1 MPFISSH
8 RARLAALG
16 VTVLMLP
23 ISATTPAGAQPKPP
37 VGSKASTSVFG
48 PAAGAA
54 AQSSPRTV
62 TLITG
67 DKAVVTPAAGGA
79 AGTVSVSGPRGEPI
93 AAKTAKVG
101 KDVYVYP
108 ESAAPYVSAGLLD
121 KELFNVTQLVTD
133 GYDDAQVNRLPLI
146 VTYASAAAAR
156 KQGAP
161 QGSTRIR
168 SLSSIDGAAI
178 AEDRDTATE
187 FWSAITSGVNASAL
201 PPSDTLLTSPAPK
214 PTLAGGISKI
224 WLDGKVEATLADS
237 TAQIGAPEVWAGGN
251 TGQGVDVAVLDTGID
266 DSHPDLVG
274 QIAEATSFVQD
285 PDPGGGDGP
294 QGQATAETDAVDRQ
308 GHGTHVASTIAGTGA
323 ASGGKEKG
331 VAPGVR
337 LHVGKVL
344 NDEGQGYQSWI
355 LAGME
360 WAARDAGA
368 KVISMSLG
376 GGASD
381 GSDPLS
387 QAVNQ
392 LSAETGALFTIA
404 AGNSGPE
411 AKTVAAPGA
420 ADAALTVGAVDHND
434 KLADFSSR
442 GPRWGDNAVKPE
454 ITAPGVGILAALSR
468 HAGGGGDYMKL
479 SGTSMATPHVAGA
492 AALLAAEHPDWTGQ
506 QLKDALVSTSKPTPQ
521 YTAFQA
527 GAGRVDAAAATKAT
541 LFATGTV
548 ALGEHAWPA
557 EPGTKVSKTV
567 TYTNTGDTPVAL
579 DLAVSSSKA
588 PTGLFTLSQDK
599 VTVPAHGT
607 STVTVTAN
615 VDKSAAGKGY
625 DARIDA
631 SAAGTRLAHT
641 AVGFA
646 TANQTF
652 KLTVVPKD
660 RSGEIYKNIGTV
672 TGVSDQESH
681 PYLSDWSIDFEDW
694 NNPGVFTLELPAGT
708 WSLAYWMQVQGAQGP
723 QSRGRALLTAPQIEL
738 DRDTTVEFD
747 ATKARQMKLLTPR
760 ESETTALRVDYK
772 RTFPGVSEQY
782 WSFLPARTEN
792 SIWAVPTAKVTDG
805 TLEVRTRWRNEQPAL
820 KISAG
825 GETYR
830 DLLVRRGTKP
840 LSKGSHR
847 MAAVHV
853 GQGAEADYEG
863 RDVRGKAVVVDRNDT
878 VPLSSQAEAAAAAGA
893 GLLLVVNDGPGRVEP
908 LTFGSIA
915 PLTIATLN
923 YEEGRRLISQVTKA
937 GKSLQV
943 YSNPTTEYLYDVV
956 GKYHN
961 KIPADLA
968 YRPRTS
974 DLARVDM
981 SFRNYRPAQA
991 TDFRYDVWPENGWWA
1006 VGWPELPG
1014 QGQGNRTDYVSPD
1027 VKYRE
1032 SAMVIGETRV
1042 IAADKHYSA
1051 GSRTAQNWFS
1061 PIQRP
1066 RVSYG
1071 GSMLGR
1077 FSNFM
1082 TAWVSAGWGDAGAD
1096 REGYT
1101 SHPGVQASTS
1111 IYQGDTLLEQ
1121 APTYW
1126 ATAVGLKPERLP
1138 YRIVSEQSRGTW
1150 ASPYSTSTRTVW
1162 DFTSAAGAPHDM
1174 EPLPLVQLDYDVDT
1188 DFSGKAHRG
1197 AKFTV
1202 RPAMPGQWPTA
1213 YAELPPVAFQNV
1225 TLQLSY
1231 DDGVTWHRASLKRT
1245 SDGRGWRT
1253 ELDAPKGTRYVTL
1266 KAGARDADGNAVEQ
1280 IITRAFGL
1288 K

>member
-1 MPFISSH
+1 M
-8 RARLAALG
+8 ALG
-16 VTVLMLP
+16 VTALMLP
-23 ISATTPAGAQPKPP
+23 LSTTTSAGAQPAPP
-37 VGSKASTSVFG
+37 VGSKASANAFG
-48 PAAGAA
+48 PAAAA
-54 AQSSPRTV
+54 AARSGPRTV

-79 AGTVSVSGPRGEPI
+79 GTVSVSGPHGEPI
-93 AAKTAKVG
+93 AAKTHRVG
-101 KDVYVYP
+101 NDIYVYP

-121 KELFNVTQLVTD
+121 KELFNVTQLVAD
-133 GYDDAQVNRLPLI
+133 GYDDARVNQLPLI
-146 VTYASAAAAR
+146 VTYASAADAR
-156 KQGAP
+156 KQGALR
-161 QGSTRIR
+161 GSTRIR
-168 SLSSIDGAAI
+168 SFSSINGAAI
-178 AEDRDTATE
+178 AEDRGRATE
-187 FWSAITSGVNASAL
+187 FWSAITSGVKASAL
-201 PPSDTLLTSPAPK
+201 APRDTLRASPASK
-214 PTLAGGISKI
+214 STLAGGISKI

-237 TAQIGAPEVWAGGN
+237 TAQIGAPAAWAGGN
-251 TGQGVDVAVLDTGID
+251 TGKGVKVAVLDSGVD
-266 DSHPDLVG
+266 DGHPDLVG
-274 QIAEATSFVQD
+274 QVAEAINFVQD
-285 PDPGGGDGP
+285 LEPGPGDP
-294 QGQATAETDAVDRQ
+294 QRQATDETDAVDRQ

-331 VAPGVR
+331 VAPGAR

-344 NDEGQGYQSWI
+344 NDQGQGNLSWI

-368 KVISMSLG
+368 KIISMSLG
-376 GGASD
+376 GGPSD

-387 QAVNQ
+387 QAVDQ

-404 AGNSGPE
+404 AGNSGST
-411 AKTVAAPGA
+411 AKTVATPGA
-420 ADAALTVGAVDHND
+420 ASAALTVGAVDGDD

-442 GPRWGDNAVKPE
+442 GPLWGNSVVKPE
-454 ITAPGVGILAALSR
+454 ITAPGVDVLAALSR
-468 HAGGGGDYMKL
+468 HAGGAGDYMKM
-479 SGTSMATPHVAGA
+479 SGNSMATPHVAGA

-506 QLKDALVSTSKPTPQ
+506 QLKDALVSTSKPTPD

-548 ALGEHAWPA
+548 SLGEHAWPA
-557 EPGTKVSKTV
+557 EPGAIVSETV
-567 TYTNTGDTPVAL
+567 TYTNTGDAPVVL

-588 PTGLFTLSQDK
+588 PAGLFTLSKDK
-599 VTVPAHGT
+599 VSVPAHGT

-615 VDKSAAGKGY
+615 VDKAAAGKNY
-625 DARIDA
+625 EARIDA
-631 SAAGTRLAHT
+631 SAGGTRLAHT
-641 AVGFA
+641 AVGFV

-652 KLTVVPKD
+652 KVTVVPKD
-660 RSGEIYKNIGTV
+660 RSGEIYKGDAALV
-672 TGVSDQESH
+672 GVSDQESH
-681 PYLSDWSIDFEDW
+681 PYLSDWTIDLESWF
-694 NNPGVFTLELPAGT
+694 NPGVFTLELPAGT
-708 WSLAYWMQVQGAQGP
+708 WSLAYWMQVQGDHGS
-723 QSRGRALLTAPQIEL
+723 QSRGRALLAAPQIEL
-738 DRDTTVEFD
+738 DRDMTVEFD
-747 ATKARQMKLLTPR
+747 ATKARQMKLVTPR
-760 ESETTALRVDYK
+760 ESETTALRVDYT
-772 RTFPGVSEQY
+772 RAFPGGNKQN
-782 WSFLPARTEN
+782 WSFLTGRTEN
-792 SIWAVPTAKVTDG
+792 SIWTVPTTKVTDG
-805 TLEVRTRWRNEQPAL
+805 TLEVRTRWRNEQPAMKL
-820 KISAG
+820 SAG

-840 LSKGSHR
+840 LSKGTHR

-863 RDVRGKAVVVDRNDT
+863 RDVRGKAVIVDRNDT
-878 VPLSSQAEAAAAAGA
+878 VPLSSQAATAAAAGA

-908 LTFGSIA
+908 LAFDSIA
-915 PLTIATLN
+915 PLTIATLK
-923 YEEGRRLISQVTKA
+923 YDEGRRLISRVTKA
-937 GKSLQV
+937 GKSLEV

-956 GKYHN
+956 GKYHD
-961 KIPADLA
+961 KIPTDLVQ
-968 YRPRTS
+968 RPRIG

-991 TDFRYDVWPENGWWA
+991 TDFRYDVWPENDWWA

-1014 QGQGNRTDYVSPD
+1014 QGQGDRTDYVSPD

-1042 IAADKHYSA
+1042 IAADKHYGE

-1066 RVSYG
+1066 RVSYDS
-1071 GSMLGR
+1071 SMLGR
-1077 FSNFM
+1077 FSTFM
-1082 TAWVSAGWGDAGAD
+1082 TAFVGAGWGDAGAD

-1101 SHPGVQASTS
+1101 NHPGVQASTS
-1111 IYQGDTLLEQ
+1111 VYQGDTLLEQ

-1126 ATAVGLKPERLP
+1126 ATVRGLKPERLP

-1162 DFTSAAGAPHDM
+1162 DFTSGAGAPNDM

-1197 AKFTV
+1197 AELTV
-1202 RPAMPGQWPTA
+1202 KPAMPGQWPTA
-1213 YAELPPVAFQNV
+1213 YADLPPVAFQGV

-1231 DDGVTWHRASLKRT
+1231 DDGATWHRTSLKRT
-1245 SDGRGWRT
+1245 SDGRGWRA
-1253 ELDAPKGTRYVTL
+1253 ELNAPKGAKFVTL
-1266 KAGARDADGNAVEQ
+1266 KAGARDAEGNAVEQ
-1280 IITRAFGL
+1280 TITRAFGL

>member
-1 MPFISSH
+1 MLSLS
-8 RARLAALG
+8 
-16 VTVLMLP
+16 VTT
-23 ISATTPAGAQPKPP
+23 SADAQPVRQLESTAPAGA
-37 VGSKASTSVFG
+37 SD
-48 PAAGAA
+48 PAAAA
-54 AQSSPRTV
+54 AQSIPRTV

-67 DKAVVTPAAGGA
+67 DKVEVTPAGG
-79 AGTVSVSGPRGEPI
+79 AGTVAVSGPHGESI
-93 AAKTAKVG
+93 AAHTDTVG
-101 KDVYVYP
+101 KDLYVYP

-121 KELFNVTQLVTD
+121 KELFNVTQLVAD
-133 GYDDAQVNRLPLI
+133 GYDDARVSRLPLI
-146 VTYASAAAAR
+146 VTYTSAAASRAQAAPR
-156 KQGAP
+156 GA
-161 QGSTRIR
+161 TRVR
-168 SLSSIDGAAI
+168 TLSSVNGAALT
-178 AEDRDTATE
+178 EDHGKATE
-187 FWSAITSGVNASAL
+187 FWSAITSGVSASKVA
-201 PPSDTLLTSPAPK
+201 PSNTLLAKPAPK

-224 WLDGKVEATLADS
+224 WLDGKAKATLADS
-237 TAQIGAPEVWAGGN
+237 TAQIGAPEAWAGGN
-251 TGQGVDVAVLDTGID
+251 TGKGVDVAVLDTGID
-266 DSHPDLVG
+266 DTHPDLVG
-274 QIAEATSFVQD
+274 QVAEATSFVRED
-285 PDPGGGDGP
+285 PDGGDGP
-294 QGQATAETDAVDRQ
+294 QEADTDAVDGN

-344 NDEGQGYQSWI
+344 NDSGQGQISWI

-360 WAARDAGA
+360 WAARDAHA

-376 GGASD
+376 GSASD

-387 QAVNQ
+387 QAVNR
-392 LSAETGALFTIA
+392 LSAETGTLFTIA
-404 AGNSGPE
+404 AGNSGPK

-420 ADAALTVGAVDHND
+420 ADAALTVGAVDRDD

-442 GPRWGDNAVKPE
+442 GPRWSDSAVKPE

-468 HAGGGGDYMKL
+468 HVGGSGDYVKM

-506 QLKDALVSTSKPTPQ
+506 QLKDALVSTSKPTPD

-548 ALGEHAWPA
+548 SLGEHAWPA
-557 EPGTKVSKTV
+557 EPGETADKTV
-567 TYTNTGDTPVAL
+567 TYTNTGDAPVAL
-579 DLAVSSSKA
+579 DLAVSASKA
-588 PTGLFTLSQDK
+588 PADLFTLSKDK

-615 VDKSAAGKGY
+615 VDKAARGTSY

-652 KLTVVPKD
+652 KLTIVPKD
-660 RSGEIYKNIGTV
+660 RSGEIYKNIGTLV
-672 TGVSDQESH
+672 GTSDQESH
-681 PYLSDWSIDFEDW
+681 PYMNEWAIDFEDW

-708 WSLAYWMQVQGAQGP
+708 WSLAYWMQIQGAHGP
-723 QSRGRALLTAPQIEL
+723 QSRGRALLTAPQIKL

-747 ATKARQMKLLTPR
+747 AAKARQMKLLTPR

-782 WSFLPARTEN
+782 WSFLTSRAED
-792 SIWAVPTAKVTDG
+792 SVWAVPTAKVTEG
-805 TLEVRTRWRNEQPAL
+805 TLELRTRWRNEQPAL

-825 GETYR
+825 DETYR
-830 DLLVRRGTKP
+830 DLLVRRATKP

-847 MAAVHV
+847 MAAVYL

-863 RDVRGKAVVVDRNDT
+863 RDVRGKAVVVDHNDT

-893 GLLLVVNDGPGRVEP
+893 GLLLVVNDRPGRLEP
-908 LTFGSIA
+908 LAFDSIA
-915 PLTIATLN
+915 PLNIATLN
-923 YEEGRRLISQVTKA
+923 HEEGRRLISQVTKA
-937 GKSLQV
+937 GKSLEV

-961 KIPADLA
+961 EIPADLA
-968 YRPRTS
+968 YRPRTD

-981 SFRNYRPAQA
+981 SFRNYRPAQT

-1006 VGWPELPG
+1006 VGLPEFPG
-1014 QGQGNRTDYVSPD
+1014 QAQGNRTDYVSPD
-1027 VKYRE
+1027 VQYRE
-1032 SAMVIGETRV
+1032 SAMVTGEVRI

-1066 RVSYG
+1066 RFSYD
-1071 GSMLGR
+1071 SSLMSR
-1077 FSNFM
+1077 QRDAM
-1082 TAWVSAGWGDAGAD
+1082 WAWVPAAWGDAGAD
-1096 REGYT
+1096 RMGYAPN
-1101 SHPGVQASTS
+1101 HPGVQSRTS
-1111 IYQGDTLLEQ
+1111 IYQGDTLLAQ

-1126 ATAVGLKPERLP
+1126 TSVVGLKPERLP
-1138 YRIVSEQSRGTW
+1138 YRIVSENSRGTW

-1162 DFTSAAGAPHDM
+1162 DFTSAAGSPWDM

-1188 DFSGKAHRG
+1188 DFSGKAHHD
-1197 AKFTV
+1197 AEFTV
-1202 RPAMPGQWPTA
+1202 KPAMPGEWPTA
-1213 YAELPPVAFQNV
+1213 YADQPPAAFKDV

-1231 DDGVTWHRASLKRT
+1231 DDGATWHRASLTRT

-1253 ELDAPKGTRYVTL
+1253 ELDAPKGAKFVTL
-1266 KAGARDADGNAVEQ
+1266 RAGARDADGNAVEQ
-1280 IITRAFGL
+1280 TITRAFGL